1 MWNSCSDHIFSKH
14 SRNANMCMNKF
25 YCTLENKNKMQTNT
39 SNIHSSN
46 HCFYTALG
54 IQLWQQNAK
63 YSQPRRTQG
72 TIITV
77 CCLTHTMLNVSLC
90 MKHCVMVSF
99 SQQRDN
105 VILADDLDLT
115 QTAHCCSGTFLPAP
129 SPPPYCP
136 MHFTHRQRD
145 TNLFLTGHY
154 LWSGMFMATLL
165 WHLIRCH
172 IGPYI
177 PGKKTLGT
185 VNQAS
190 EY

>member
-1 MWNSCSDHIFSKH
+1 
-14 SRNANMCMNKF
+14 MCKNKF
-25 YCTLENKNKMQTNT
+25 YCTLQNKKKMQTNT
-39 SNIHSSN
+39 SNTHSSD

-115 QTAHCCSGTFLPAP
+115 QTAHCCSGNFLPAP
-129 SPPPYCP
+129 PPPPHCP
-136 MHFTHRQRD
+136 VHFTHRQADRHKPLSYRPLL
-145 TNLFLTGHY
+145 TVRHVHGNLV
-154 LWSGMFMATLL
+154 MAPDK
-165 WHLIRCH
+165 CH

-185 VNQAS
+185 VNQLS